1 MQADS
6 NVSHEVTARGRSL
19 ARSISAACQ
28 FVSDIV
34 DSFPDIFEI
43 NQAIFGLRFRKAQC
57 CAFGK
62 KQEQGTHRQ
71 TGPRG
76 PVQPCRN
83 ADGWAVVFDKAALGA
98 GKKRALHEGRAKKCV
113 SLWGDFLKL
122 DGSFKAVDKRQV
134 HRENDRIYVMRVDG
148 KSKIFRK
155 MRDDACRNVPQFLRV
170 YVAALLQGWYKIP
183 VNPEIT
189 PVHTD
194 GTTCRRHKDG
204 IGLVRADE
212 QCRASF
218 CPCCFQWAECL
229 QPMAP
234 AGGIESSK

>member
-1 MQADS
+1 MRTVGPPSSAG
-6 NVSHEVTARGRSL
+6 RGR
-19 ARSISAACQ
+19 REGRQ
-28 FVSDIV
+28 
-34 DSFPDIFEI
+34 
-43 NQAIFGLRFRKAQC
+43 
-57 CAFGK
+57 GK
-62 KQEQGTHRQ
+62 GQVHPPGPGQESGA
-71 TGPRG
+71 GASPRG
-76 PVQPCRN
+76 GALRRRQDRER
-83 ADGWAVVFDKAALGA
+83 GGRAAPGA
-98 GKKRALHEGRAKKCV
+98 GKKRALHKGRAKKCV

-134 HRENDRIYVMRVDG
+134 HRENDRIYVMSVDR

-170 YVAALLQGWYKIP
+170 YVAALSQGWYKIP
-183 VNPEIT
+183 VDPEIT

-194 GTTCRRHKDG
+194 GMTCRRHKDG

-218 CPCCFQWAECL
+218 GPCCFQWAECL

>member
-1 MQADS
+1 MHPAG
-6 NVSHEVTARGRSL
+6 AGRCAGDRTESG
-19 ARSISAACQ
+19 AA
-28 FVSDIV
+28 
-34 DSFPDIFEI
+34 
-43 NQAIFGLRFRKAQC
+43 
-57 CAFGK
+57 
-62 KQEQGTHRQ
+62 
-71 TGPRG
+71 GPR
-76 PVQPCRN
+76 PE
-83 ADGWAVVFDKAALGA
+83 LE
-98 GKKRALHEGRAKKCV
+98 KKRALHEGRAKKCV

-134 HRENDRIYVMRVDG
+134 HRENDRIYVMSADR

-170 YVAALLQGWYKIP
+170 YVAALSQGWYKIP
-183 VNPEIT
+183 VDPEIT

-194 GTTCRRHKDG
+194 GMTCRRHKDG

-218 CPCCFQWAECL
+218 GPCCFQWAECL

-234 AGGIESSK
+234 AGSIESSK

>member
-1 MQADS
+1 MPWACALRPCPLLGGRDADS
-6 NVSHEVTARGRSL
+6 G
-19 ARSISAACQ
+19 AA
-28 FVSDIV
+28 V
-34 DSFPDIFEI
+34 
-43 NQAIFGLRFRKAQC
+43 FG
-57 CAFGK
+57 GP
-62 KQEQGTHRQ
+62 GQ
-71 TGPRG
+71 TRG
-76 PVQPCRN
+76 PAGKGTGASPRAGALRRRQ
-83 ADGWAVVFDKAALGA
+83 DGERGGRAPPRA

-134 HRENDRIYVMRVDG
+134 HRENDRIYVMSADR

-155 MRDDACRNVPQFLRV
+155 MRDGACRNVPQFLRV
-170 YVAALLQGWYKIP
+170 YVAALSQGWYKIP
-183 VNPEIT
+183 VDPEIT

-194 GTTCRRHKDG
+194 GMTCRRHKDG

-218 CPCCFQWAECL
+218 GPCCFQWAESL

-234 AGGIESSK
+234 AGSIESSK